1 MKVLF
6 LAALIIACAS
16 TVTEVPSI
24 LLGTWNFDAAIGV
37 DCGDYSGCINSV
49 NFTTGENTTLN
60 MNIFG
65 TCNASYVM
73 HNIVADDSDSDA
85 TFTLIPTN
93 SPDWTGIMTN
103 TTVTGLDL
111 LLQPPGL
118 ICEISLLKSA
128 TLMKAT
134 IVAVVAAAAWLL

>member
-1 MKVLF
+1 MKFLF
-6 LAALIIACAS
+6 LAALIIAYANA
-16 TVTEVPSI
+16 VTDVPTI
-24 LLGTWNFDAAIGV
+24 LLGNWNFDAAIGV
-37 DCGDYSGCINSV
+37 DCGDYSGCINNV
-49 NFTTGENTTLN
+49 NFTTGDNTTLN

-73 HNIVADDSDSDA
+73 HNIVADESDSDA
-85 TFTLIPTN
+85 TFTLIPVD

-103 TTVTGLDL
+103 TSVTGLNL

-128 TLMKAT
+128 TLVKAT
-134 IVAVVAAAAWLL
+134 IVAVIAAASLIF